1 MFSRSVQ
8 FSLSV
13 MSDSLQPHE
22 PQHARSPCPSP
33 TPGVYSDP
41 CPSSQWCHPAISS
54 SVIPSP
60 PALNL
65 SQHQGLFQRIDISYQ
80 VAEWSTGVSA
90 STSVL
95 PMNTQDW
102 SPLGWTGWIPLQSKG
117 LLKVFSSTTV
127 QKNTG
132 VGSLPLLQ
140 GIFPTQGLNP
150 GLPHDRW
157 ILYQLSHKGSPSSM
171 HSVIFTKF
179 TELRNL
185 PHNGVPERFLKYEF
199 LEMFVHGE
207 KILNSS

>member
-1 MFSRSVQ
+1 M
-8 FSLSV
+8 
-13 MSDSLQPHE
+13 
-22 PQHARSPCPSP
+22 
-33 TPGVYSDP
+33 
-41 CPSSQWCHPAISS
+41 PSSHLILCHPFSS
-54 SVIPSP
+54 CPQSF
-60 PALNL
+60 PASESFPM
-65 SQHQGLFQRIDISYQ
+65 SQLFTWGGQSIR
-80 VAEWSTGVSA
+80 VSA

-95 PMNTQDW
+95 PVNTQDW